1 MICGESGARRLHSL
15 FPLSNQPFLFF
26 SNFLPLSGI
35 PMPLQSRMFQ
45 DCLYTSLVPP
55 ISPHV
60 LGGPWVRI
68 LTYASG
74 LGAQKYQA

>member
-1 MICGESGARRLHSL
+1 
-15 FPLSNQPFLFF
+15 
-26 SNFLPLSGI
+26 
-35 PMPLQSRMFQ
+35 MPLQSRMFQ